1 MQITRRQL
9 TLSALTTLYTGAWA
23 QSGNLTVIVPQPAGG
38 VTDVFTRAVAP
49 ALGRAL
55 GRTAVVDNVAGA
67 SGSLAAN
74 KLLSAPVDGG
84 TVLVASSSETILNP
98 LTVAAVKYKT
108 SDFRLLGLINNSPL
122 ALYARHDLP
131 ANNLDELVALAKKS
145 DKPLTYGSTG
155 QGSMFHL
162 VGEQLTTTTGIKA
175 LHVPYR
181 GGMPM
186 LTDLQGGTIDFT
198 ILTVDALLGSMVAG
212 GKMKCIGVMS
222 PKRLERFPN
231 AATFLES
238 KSAPNFGHPSIWL
251 ALMVPSSMPES
262 LVATMHKAAV
272 EALGNADVKKAIDA
286 AGGSIPSTMSLAE
299 LTSYYQADAVKLQA
313 VAKAA
318 NVMPQ

>member
-9 TLSALTTLYTGAWA
+9 NLGVLASLCGDAWA
-23 QSGNLTVIVPQPAGG
+23 QSGNLSVIVPQPAGG
-38 VTDVFTRAVAP
+38 VTDVFSRAVAP

-55 GRTAVVDNVAGA
+55 GRTTVVDNAAGA
-67 SGSLAAN
+67 SGSIAAN

-84 TVLVASSSETILNP
+84 TILVASSSETILNP
-98 LTVAAVKYKT
+98 LTVASVKYRT

-122 ALYARHDLP
+122 ALYARNDLP

-145 DKPLTYGSTG
+145 DKPLFYGSTG

-162 VGEQLTTTTGIKA
+162 VGELLASATGIKT

-186 LTDLQGGTIDFT
+186 LTDLQGGSIDFT
-198 ILTVDALLGSMVAG
+198 ILPVDALLGTMVSG

-231 AATFLES
+231 TATFLES

-251 ALMVPSSMPES
+251 ALIVPSSMGES
-262 LVATMHKAAV
+262 LVTVMHKAVV
-272 EALGNADVKKAIDA
+272 EALSNADVRDP
-286 AGGSIPSTMSLAE
+286 PSTAR
-299 LTSYYQADAVKLQA
+299 
-313 VAKAA
+313 
-318 NVMPQ
+318 